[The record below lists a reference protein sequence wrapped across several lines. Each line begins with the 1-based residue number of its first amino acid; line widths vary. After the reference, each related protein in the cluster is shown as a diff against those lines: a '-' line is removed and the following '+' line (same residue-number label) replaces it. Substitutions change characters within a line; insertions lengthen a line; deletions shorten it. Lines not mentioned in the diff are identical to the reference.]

1 MLILSF
7 CFSFLFFASVQ
18 PYIRNVR
25 SNSAIVCWYGWVIFS
40 LKIPPIRDRILHLQT
55 LSTSYQLEHGR
66 HVRRRRRRAYAPTSN
81 TASHVN
87 HEKINSWFSFSSSIW
102 VWASAYN
109 SWSVLQGNY
118 QTSSQ
123 NDQISK
129 ARQKVTFLANRKQW
143 LKTGLNV
150 IPLGVFDWVIVVLP
164 WALFLPFVSGW

>member
-7 CFSFLFFASVQ
+7 CSSFLFFASVQ

-25 SNSAIVCWYGWVIFS
+25 SNSAIVCWYGWVFFS

-87 HEKINSWFSFSSSIW
+87 HEKINSWFSFNSSIW

-109 SWSVLQGNY
+109 SWSVIQGNY

-123 NDQISK
+123 KIKLVKLGRRLHFLLTGNSGSK
-129 ARQKVTFLANRKQW
+129 LVWMLS
-143 LKTGLNV
+143 L
-150 IPLGVFDWVIVVLP
+150 
-164 WALFLPFVSGW
+164 